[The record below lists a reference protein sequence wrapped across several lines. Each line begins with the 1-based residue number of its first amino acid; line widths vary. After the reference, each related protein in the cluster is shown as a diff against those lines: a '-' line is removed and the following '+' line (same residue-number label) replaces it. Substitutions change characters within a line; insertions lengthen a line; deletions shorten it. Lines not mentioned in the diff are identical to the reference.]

1 MCLINRTYVNFFQI
15 WLVAVASLSP
25 VLALCQRSVERLQE
39 VLAGGITACSSG
51 FPVTEGLLLKSE
63 LIHVFREKIY
73 RRY

>member
-1 MCLINRTYVNFFQI
+1 MCLINRTYVNFFRI

-25 VLALCQRSVERLQE
+25 ALALCQRSVERLQE

-51 FPVTEGLLLKSE
+51 VTEGLLLKSE